1 LWKPEVEDVDED
13 VMEIDLGEE
22 PQEATKFLAMVRFY
36 SGKKYNAKGLFEEM
50 KVAWGLLSMIPAK
63 VLGNNKFL
71 LEFDFTL
78 VRDRVVDGG
87 LWRHR
92 GDALLIV
99 PYDWLS
105 SPSSIVMNTICLWA
119 RFYDHSDVL
128 RKEEHANHLGLR
140 LGQVVR
146 VDLSYPNYVRVR
158 VMFPLASAL
167 VALTEV
173 HIRGRSDMVV
183 MIKYEN
189 ILYFCFIYGRIG
201 HSDRECPDGEVAAG
215 EFGFGMEF
223 HASPPKRMRE
233 VKVQT
238 RLGAAHFLN
247 FEGTQ

>member
-183 MIKYEN
+183 MIK
-189 ILYFCFIYGRIG
+189 
-201 HSDRECPDGEVAAG
+201 
-215 EFGFGMEF
+215 
-223 HASPPKRMRE
+223 
-233 VKVQT
+233 
-238 RLGAAHFLN
+238 
-247 FEGTQ
+247 